1 MLRHFMFDI
10 LSNMSIKTASVILAA
25 GKGARM
31 RSNIPKVL
39 HTLGGRPLMEY
50 ALDLGFDIC
59 NKPPIVVVG
68 FESEKVQECIGNRAK
83 IVLQEPQLGTGHAL
97 HQTAGV
103 LRGQADMIVVWA
115 ADMPLLSKET
125 LQSVVNCQIENE
137 GPISIVTAI
146 SNNDRGFGKVIRSEL
161 GEVQAIVEKSDATAE
176 QLSINE
182 LNVGVYC
189 FRSLWLWD
197 ELSTLKPSANGEYY
211 LTDLIKSASS
221 QDEKIGV
228 VTTNAVDEII
238 GINTR
243 VHLAEAETALR
254 TRINNRWMERG
265 VTLIDPAN
273 TYIDSNVEI
282 GLDTIVL
289 PNTHLQGNTV
299 VGSECTIGPNS
310 TIRHSVINDRCKIES
325 SVVEHA
331 TLGNDVDVGPF
342 GHLRAGAHLDN
353 GVHVGNFG
361 EVKNSYLGP
370 DVKMGHF
377 SYVGDATIGARTN
390 IGAGAITCNYGM
402 DKNKHRTEIGE
413 DVFIGSDTML
423 VAPLHIGSRVRTG
436 AGSVVTKDLPDDSLA
451 VGVPARIISR
461 AVDDDIQLKD
471 E

>member
-1 MLRHFMFDI
+1 MLRHFMFDV

-25 GKGARM
+25 GKGTRM
-31 RSNIPKVL
+31 RSHIPKVL
-39 HTLGGRPLMEY
+39 HSLAGRPLMEY
-50 ALDLGFDIC
+50 ALDLGLDIC
-59 NKPPIVVVG
+59 SVPPIVVVG
-68 FESEKVQECIGNRAK
+68 FESEKVQECIGDRAK
-83 IVLQEPQLGTGHAL
+83 VVYQESQLGTGHAL
-97 HQTAGV
+97 NQTAGV

-115 ADMPLLSKET
+115 ADMPLLSNET

-137 GPISIVTAI
+137 GPISIVTTV
-146 SNNDRGFGKVIRSEL
+146 SNDDRGFGKVIRSEF

-197 ELSTLKPSANGEYY
+197 ELSALKPSANGEYY
-211 LTDLIKSASS
+211 LTDLIKSAYSR
-221 QDEKIGV
+221 DEKIGV
-228 VTTNAVDEII
+228 VTTNSVDEII

-254 TRINNRWMERG
+254 TRINNSWMERG

-310 TIRHSVINDRCKIES
+310 TIRNSVINDRCKIES
-325 SVVEHA
+325 SVIEHA

-342 GHLRAGAHLDN
+342 GHLRAGAHLDD

>member
-197 ELSTLKPSANGEYY
+197 ELSALKPSANGEYY

-402 DKNKHRTEIGE
+402 DKDKHRTEIGE

>member
-1 MLRHFMFDI
+1 
-10 LSNMSIKTASVILAA
+10 
-25 GKGARM
+25 
-31 RSNIPKVL
+31 
-39 HTLGGRPLMEY
+39 
-50 ALDLGFDIC
+50 
-59 NKPPIVVVG
+59 
-68 FESEKVQECIGNRAK
+68 
-83 IVLQEPQLGTGHAL
+83 AL

-197 ELSTLKPSANGEYY
+197 ELSALKPSANGEYY

-353 GVHVGNFG
+353 GVHVG
-361 EVKNSYLGP
+361 
-370 DVKMGHF
+370 
-377 SYVGDATIGARTN
+377 
-390 IGAGAITCNYGM
+390 
-402 DKNKHRTEIGE
+402 
-413 DVFIGSDTML
+413 
-423 VAPLHIGSRVRTG
+423 
-436 AGSVVTKDLPDDSLA
+436 
-451 VGVPARIISR
+451 
-461 AVDDDIQLKD
+461 
-471 E
+471 

>member
-1 MLRHFMFDI
+1 M
-10 LSNMSIKTASVILAA
+10 KTASVILAA

-197 ELSTLKPSANGEYY
+197 ELSALKPSANGEYY

>member
-1 MLRHFMFDI
+1 MLRHFMFDV

-25 GKGARM
+25 GKGTRM

-39 HTLGGRPLMEY
+39 HTLAGRPLMEY
-50 ALDLGFDIC
+50 ALDLGLDIC
-59 NKPPIVVVG
+59 SMPPIVVVG
-68 FESEKVQECIGNRAK
+68 FESEKVQECIGDRAK
-83 IVLQEPQLGTGHAL
+83 VAYQESQLGTGHAL
-97 HQTAGV
+97 NQTAGV

-125 LQSVVNCQIENE
+125 LQSVVNCQIENA

-146 SNNDRGFGKVIRSEL
+146 SNNDRGFGRVIRSEF

-189 FRSLWLWD
+189 FRALWLWD
-197 ELSTLKPSANGEYY
+197 ELSALKPSANGEYY
-211 LTDLIKSASS
+211 LTDLIKSAYS

-310 TIRHSVINDRCKIES
+310 TIRNSVINDRCKIES

-402 DKNKHRTEIGE
+402 DKNKYRTEIGE

-461 AVDDDIQLKD
+461 AVDDDIQIKD

>member
-1 MLRHFMFDI
+1 MLRHFMFDV

-25 GKGARM
+25 GKGTRM
-31 RSNIPKVL
+31 CSNIPKVL
-39 HTLGGRPLMEY
+39 HTLAGRPLMEY
-50 ALDLGFDIC
+50 ALDLGLDIC
-59 NKPPIVVVG
+59 SMPPIVVVG
-68 FESEKVQECIGNRAK
+68 FESEKVQECIGDRAK
-83 IVLQEPQLGTGHAL
+83 VVYQESQLGTGHAL
-97 HQTAGV
+97 NQTAGV

-115 ADMPLLSKET
+115 ADMPLLSNET

-137 GPISIVTAI
+137 GPISIVTTV
-146 SNNDRGFGKVIRSEL
+146 SNDDRGFGKVIRSEF

-197 ELSTLKPSANGEYY
+197 ELSALKPSANGEYY
-211 LTDLIKSASS
+211 LTDLIKSAYS

-310 TIRHSVINDRCKIES
+310 TIRNSVINDRCKIES

-342 GHLRAGAHLDN
+342 GHLRAGAHLDD

>member
-1 MLRHFMFDI
+1 MLRHFMFDV

-25 GKGARM
+25 GKGTRM
-31 RSNIPKVL
+31 CSNIPKVL
-39 HTLGGRPLMEY
+39 HTLAGRPLMEY
-50 ALDLGFDIC
+50 ALDLGLDIC
-59 NKPPIVVVG
+59 SMPPIVVVG
-68 FESEKVQECIGNRAK
+68 FESEKVQECIGDRAK
-83 IVLQEPQLGTGHAL
+83 VVYQESQLGTGHAL
-97 HQTAGV
+97 NQTAGV

-115 ADMPLLSKET
+115 ADMPLLSNET

-137 GPISIVTAI
+137 GPISIVTTV
-146 SNNDRGFGKVIRSEL
+146 SNDDRGFGKVIRSEF

-197 ELSTLKPSANGEYY
+197 ELSALKPSANGEYY
-211 LTDLIKSASS
+211 LTDLIKSAYS

-289 PNTHLQGNTV
+289 PNTHLQGSTV

-310 TIRHSVINDRCKIES
+310 TIRNSVINDRCKIES

>member
-1 MLRHFMFDI
+1 MLRHFMFDV

-25 GKGARM
+25 GKGTRM
-31 RSNIPKVL
+31 CSNIPKVL
-39 HTLGGRPLMEY
+39 HTLAGRPLMEY
-50 ALDLGFDIC
+50 ALDLGLDIC
-59 NKPPIVVVG
+59 SMPPIVVVG
-68 FESEKVQECIGNRAK
+68 FESEKVQECIGDRAK
-83 IVLQEPQLGTGHAL
+83 VVYQESQLGTGHAL
-97 HQTAGV
+97 NQTAGV

-115 ADMPLLSKET
+115 ADMPLLSNET

-137 GPISIVTAI
+137 GPISIVTTV
-146 SNNDRGFGKVIRSEL
+146 SNDDRGFGKVIRSEF

-197 ELSTLKPSANGEYY
+197 ELSALKPSANGEYY
-211 LTDLIKSASS
+211 LTDLIKSAYS

-254 TRINNRWMERG
+254 TRINNSWMERG

-289 PNTHLQGNTV
+289 PNTHLQGSTV

-310 TIRHSVINDRCKIES
+310 TIRNSVINDRCKIES

-342 GHLRAGAHLDN
+342 GHLRAGAHLDD

>member
-1 MLRHFMFDI
+1 MFDV

-25 GKGARM
+25 GKGTRM
-31 RSNIPKVL
+31 CSNIPKVL
-39 HTLGGRPLMEY
+39 HTLAGRPLMEY
-50 ALDLGFDIC
+50 ALDLGLDIC
-59 NKPPIVVVG
+59 SMPPIVVVG
-68 FESEKVQECIGNRAK
+68 FESEKVQECIGDRAK
-83 IVLQEPQLGTGHAL
+83 VVYQESQLGTGHAL
-97 HQTAGV
+97 NQTAGV

-115 ADMPLLSKET
+115 ADMPLLSNET

-137 GPISIVTAI
+137 GPISIVTTV
-146 SNNDRGFGKVIRSEL
+146 SNDDRGFGKVIRSEF

-197 ELSTLKPSANGEYY
+197 ELSALKPSANGEYY
-211 LTDLIKSASS
+211 LTDLIKSAYS

-254 TRINNRWMERG
+254 TRINNSWMERG

-282 GLDTIVL
+282 GLDTIVF

-310 TIRHSVINDRCKIES
+310 TIRNSVINDRCKIES

-342 GHLRAGAHLDN
+342 GHLRAGAHLDD